1 MIGSLAKNAVKARL
15 KWLKRA
21 LPHQLPPSEADSW
34 STWWLNAGRG
44 AGKTRCAAEWVWWQA
59 WRRPK
64 TRGLVLAPTA
74 NDLRFTCFEGES
86 GLLNVIPQEL
96 IANYNKSTHE
106 LLFKN
111 GSHIR
116 GISGDSYERLRGPQF
131 AFAWVDEIGAFEYS
145 QQAWSMMQFG
155 LRLGNHPRV
164 ICTSTPKPIPLLF
177 SLKKDME
184 LKKGNVIITNAS
196 TYANIKNLSPTFQ
209 NQLLAFEGTELGRQ
223 EIHAELLE
231 SVNSIFPFESFKQ
244 YENGNGYPKSTYI
257 INCVDTAT
265 SDKDYNDYSA
275 GCTLICFESG
285 GRVCVLVAKIWRGH
299 YQYPELKDKIIEES
313 ERKFSW
319 VAGGNEFAMGVH
331 LTIVENA
338 SSGISIAQDIARL
351 GINIR
356 GRKTTALNKI
366 ERAMLASDV
375 VSKGFVYLLQS
386 NELDDEGEYKD
397 AFHQRYYDDG
407 WIDEITLFPNQPLE
421 MGLTGEAAKRKE
433 GFDDQVDAFV
443 MGLSHLKKIGLIGAY
458 QLPEVVRYA
467 DDDLLV
473 NPYAQ

>member
-196 TYANIKNLSPTFQ
+196 TYANIKNLSP
-209 NQLLAFEGTELGRQ
+209 RR
-223 EIHAELLE
+223 
-231 SVNSIFPFESFKQ
+231 FK
-244 YENGNGYPKSTYI
+244 
-257 INCVDTAT
+257 IN
-265 SDKDYNDYSA
+265 Y
-275 GCTLICFESG
+275 
-285 GRVCVLVAKIWRGH
+285 WR
-299 YQYPELKDKIIEES
+299 L
-313 ERKFSW
+313 
-319 VAGGNEFAMGVH
+319 
-331 LTIVENA
+331 
-338 SSGISIAQDIARL
+338 
-351 GINIR
+351 R
-356 GRKTTALNKI
+356 GLS
-366 ERAMLASDV
+366 L
-375 VSKGFVYLLQS
+375 
-386 NELDDEGEYKD
+386 
-397 AFHQRYYDDG
+397 
-407 WIDEITLFPNQPLE
+407 
-421 MGLTGEAAKRKE
+421 AAKRFTPNCSRALIRSSRLTPSKCIRKVAAIPNRRTSSSASIQPLRTRTITITRL
-433 GFDDQVDAFV
+433 GAR
-443 MGLSHLKKIGLIGAY
+443 SSALK
-458 QLPEVVRYA
+458 VVA
-467 DDDLLV
+467 V
-473 NPYAQ
+473 SVS